1 MTDKEKIILSVAGSL
16 ATIGLGYLIWR
27 HEQTVS
33 AASSA
38 ANIANQQAVADE
50 QDQEIQQ
57 ELDSIP
63 SLTTG
68 GGGGIS
74 DGVAT
79 SGSDAN
85 IDSAG
90 TDSNIAAI
98 LSAFFP
104 TTTTASTTTASTT
117 ASNPSTNSTGT
128 ETPPYTPL
136 NPVPVTPIITQ
147 GPTGSGNAPITVTP
161 ITPPVVTGGKSLGV
175 NT

>member
-1 MTDKEKIILSVAGSL
+1 VTDKEKIILSVAGSL

-27 HEQTVS
+27 HEQTIS

-38 ANIANQQAVADE
+38 TNIANQQAVADE

-98 LSAFFP
+98 LAAFFP
-104 TTTTASTTTASTT
+104 NTTTSSTTTSST
-117 ASNPSTNSTGT
+117 ASNPSTNSGGT
-128 ETPPYTPL
+128 ETPPPV
-136 NPVPVTPIITQ
+136 VPVTPVTATPV
-147 GPTGSGNAPITVTP
+147 GPAQPVTK
-161 ITPPVVTGGKSLGV
+161 ITGGPVISTGV

>member
-128 ETPPYTPL
+128 ETPPPV
-136 NPVPVTPIITQ
+136 VPVTPVTATPV
-147 GPTGSGNAPITVTP
+147 GPAQTVTK
-161 ITPPVVTGGKSLGV
+161 ITGGPVISTGV